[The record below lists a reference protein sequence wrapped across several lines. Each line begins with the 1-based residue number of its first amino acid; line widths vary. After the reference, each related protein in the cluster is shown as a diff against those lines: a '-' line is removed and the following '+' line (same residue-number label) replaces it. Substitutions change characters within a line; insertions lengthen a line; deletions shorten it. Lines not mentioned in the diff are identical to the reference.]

1 MGASNTWMRSTASQ
15 SAVTGG
21 KRKVRRVLIVDDHPI
36 VRQGLRRV
44 MENED
49 DLDVCGEAETARDAR
64 AAIKEQTPDVIIAD
78 ISLKQGDGIELVRD
92 VRAHHP
98 QLPILVLSMHDEAIY
113 AERMLS
119 AGANGYIM
127 KQAASEQFL
136 VALRRVLDGGIYV
149 SEAVGNNMIQKFAAG
164 GSYISANPID
174 RLSNRELQI
183 LHMIGKG
190 MSTRET
196 AHSLN
201 LSIKTVES
209 HRQRIKR
216 KLNLSTGTQLVQYA
230 VNWFT
235 VARTAGATAASLL
248 PPKRIPSRCADPR
261 ASPPIASNPRAGR
274 RWRARVAA
282 ARRRAGAR
290 PHPARTRWPS
300 HCSRRAAAR
309 RPAPRSLRGTFA
321 RVDSPQPPSP
331 GRPIAPRRP
340 AAHRRRRRDGT

>member
-1 MGASNTWMRSTASQ
+1 MGVSNTWTRSPAAQ
-15 SAVTGG
+15 SSVSGA
-21 KRKVRRVLIVDDHPI
+21 KQKVRRVLIVDDHPI

-44 MENED
+44 IENEA
-49 DLDVCGEAETARDAR
+49 DLTVCGEAETARDAR
-64 AAIKEQTPDVIIAD
+64 IAIKELNPDVVIAD

-98 QLPILVLSMHDEAIY
+98 HLPILVLSMHDETIY

-136 VALRRVLDGGIYV
+136 VSLRRVLDGGIYV
-149 SEAVGNNMIQKFAAG
+149 SEAVGNNMIQKFATGA
-164 GSYISANPID
+164 SYASANPID

-216 KLNLSTGTQLVQYA
+216 KLNLTTGTQLVQYA

-235 VARTAGATAASLL
+235 GRDSSM
-248 PPKRIPSRCADPR
+248 PSA
-261 ASPPIASNPRAGR
+261 NPA
-274 RWRARVAA
+274 
-282 ARRRAGAR
+282 
-290 PHPARTRWPS
+290 
-300 HCSRRAAAR
+300 
-309 RPAPRSLRGTFA
+309 
-321 RVDSPQPPSP
+321 PSP
-331 GRPIAPRRP
+331 GASSNP
-340 AAHRRRRRDGT
+340 

>member
-1 MGASNTWMRSTASQ
+1 MAASNTWARSPGPPSGPPN
-15 SAVTGG
+15 GG
-21 KRKVRRVLIVDDHPI
+21 KRKRRVLIVDDHPI

-49 DLDVCGEAETARDAR
+49 DLVVCGEAESARDAR
-64 AAIKEQTPDVIIAD
+64 IAIKELHPDVVIAD

-98 QLPILVLSMHDEAIY
+98 TLPILVLSMHDETIY

-127 KQAASEQFL
+127 KQAASDQFL
-136 VALRRVLDGGIYV
+136 ASVRRVLDGGIYV
-149 SEAVGNNMIQKFAAG
+149 SEAVGTNMIQKFAAG
-164 GSYISANPID
+164 GAYISANPID

-216 KLNLSTGTQLVQYA
+216 KLNLTTGTQLVQYA

-235 VARTAGATAASLL
+235 GREGTATGYGPKDAVVKGERSEAS
-248 PPKRIPSRCADPR
+248 
-261 ASPPIASNPRAGR
+261 
-274 RWRARVAA
+274 
-282 ARRRAGAR
+282 
-290 PHPARTRWPS
+290 
-300 HCSRRAAAR
+300 
-309 RPAPRSLRGTFA
+309 
-321 RVDSPQPPSP
+321 
-331 GRPIAPRRP
+331 
-340 AAHRRRRRDGT
+340 

>member
-1 MGASNTWMRSTASQ
+1 MVVNNTWVRSSVAASG
-15 SAVTGG
+15 VIGV
-21 KRKVRRVLIVDDHPI
+21 KRSVHRVLIVDDHPI

-49 DLDVCGEAETARDAR
+49 DLTVCGEAESVRDAR
-64 AAIKEQTPDVIIAD
+64 VAIKELNPDVIVAD

-98 QLPILVLSMHDEAIY
+98 HLPILVLSMHDETIY
-113 AERMLS
+113 AERLLA

-136 VALRRVLDGGIYV
+136 VAIRRVIEGGIYV
-149 SEAVGNNMIQKFAAG
+149 SESIGNKMIQKFASG
-164 GSYISANPID
+164 GTYLSANPID

-190 MSTRET
+190 ISTRE
-196 AHSLN
+196 AAQSLN

-216 KLNLSTGTQLVQYA
+216 KLNLTTGTQLVQYA

-235 VARTAGATAASLL
+235 
-248 PPKRIPSRCADPR
+248 
-261 ASPPIASNPRAGR
+261 GR
-274 RWRARVAA
+274 QSSSAVV
-282 ARRRAGAR
+282 
-290 PHPARTRWPS
+290 S
-300 HCSRRAAAR
+300 S
-309 RPAPRSLRGTFA
+309 
-321 RVDSPQPPSP
+321 
-331 GRPIAPRRP
+331 
-340 AAHRRRRRDGT
+340 

>member
-1 MGASNTWMRSTASQ
+1 MAASNTWARPPGPPSGPPN
-15 SAVTGG
+15 GG
-21 KRKVRRVLIVDDHPI
+21 KRKRRVLIVDDHPI

-49 DLDVCGEAETARDAR
+49 DLVVCGEAESARDAR
-64 AAIKEQTPDVIIAD
+64 TAIKELHPDVVIAD

-92 VRAHHP
+92 VRAHYP
-98 QLPILVLSMHDEAIY
+98 TLPILVLSMHDETIY

-127 KQAASEQFL
+127 KQAASDQFL
-136 VALRRVLDGGIYV
+136 ASVRRVLDGGIYV

-164 GSYISANPID
+164 GAYISANPID

-196 AHSLN
+196 AQSLN

-216 KLNLSTGTQLVQYA
+216 KLNLTTGTQLVQYA

-235 VARTAGATAASLL
+235 GREAGNVAGVSTDS
-248 PPKRIPSRCADPR
+248 P
-261 ASPPIASNPRAGR
+261 ASPAGDE
-274 RWRARVAA
+274 
-282 ARRRAGAR
+282 
-290 PHPARTRWPS
+290 S
-300 HCSRRAAAR
+300 
-309 RPAPRSLRGTFA
+309 
-321 RVDSPQPPSP
+321 
-331 GRPIAPRRP
+331 
-340 AAHRRRRRDGT
+340 

>member
-1 MGASNTWMRSTASQ
+1 M
-15 SAVTGG
+15 AVTSTWTRSSAPPSAMMTGQ
-21 KRKVRRVLIVDDHPI
+21 RRVRRVLIVDDHPI

-44 MENED
+44 MENEV
-49 DLDVCGEAETARDAR
+49 DLSVCGEAESVRDAR
-64 AAIKEQTPDVIIAD
+64 QAIKDLKPDALIAD

-98 QLPILVLSMHDEAIY
+98 QLPILVLSMHDETIY

-136 VALRRVLDGGIYV
+136 IAMRRVLDGGIYV

-164 GSYISANPID
+164 GAYISANPID

-196 AHSLN
+196 AQSLN

-216 KLNLSTGTQLVQYA
+216 KLNLATGTQLIQYA

-235 VARTAGATAASLL
+235 G
-248 PPKRIPSRCADPR
+248 
-261 ASPPIASNPRAGR
+261 
-274 RWRARVAA
+274 
-282 ARRRAGAR
+282 
-290 PHPARTRWPS
+290 
-300 HCSRRAAAR
+300 RAAQQL
-309 RPAPRSLRGTFA
+309 APGA
-321 RVDSPQPPSP
+321 D
-331 GRPIAPRRP
+331 A
-340 AAHRRRRRDGT
+340 